1 MKELKLLFEGQAN
14 IKNMN
19 IWLAIFVTLFFIKY
33 PEIVLGLSDGLFK
46 STDVIMYND
55 LKPLFN
61 ILVLIITSVS
71 TVVIVAKLF
80 VEIDDDSKEHTQ
92 EDKIFD
98 SVAKKRL
105 INIFLIMIGYILI
118 RNAILLPIFDIFEN
132 QFENEGLNPS
142 INKFTFD
149 QILLYIGIYIYQSL
163 AIAPVTEEILFRGI
177 ILKGIMH
184 KYSIK
189 KSIIISSIL
198 FAIIHGSL
206 QQGLYA
212 FISGIIF
219 SLIYIYT
226 GSIKFSIMAHFINN
240 ICMVV
245 PTPNNIILN
254 VLYVTFGVL
263 FITSGIKMI
272 KKEYLEGDKNK
283 QLD

>member
-105 INIFLIMIGYILI
+105 INMFLIMIGYILI
-118 RNAILLPIFDIFEN
+118 RNAILSPIFDIFEN

-263 FITSGIKMI
+263 FIISGIKMI

>member
-263 FITSGIKMI
+263 FIISGIKMI